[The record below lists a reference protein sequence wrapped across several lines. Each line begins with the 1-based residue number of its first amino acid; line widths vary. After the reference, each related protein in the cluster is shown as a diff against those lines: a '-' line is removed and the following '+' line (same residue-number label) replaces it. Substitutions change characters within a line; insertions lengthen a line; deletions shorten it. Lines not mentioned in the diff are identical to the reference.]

1 MVDNF
6 KLIRDYLQF
15 KSDDDFY
22 FLQIIQR
29 KKDGPGPNGIKVTGT
44 NNKSRAIK
52 TYCISSVEYLDKI
65 EGEVKHLCDYFNAR
79 AMIILS
85 RRSYKETAL
94 LEMVQVS
101 NMIMSGQYINVKS
114 SYNSSCAKSKSLDKY
129 FLIDIDEEDLE
140 HKDFIK
146 NYIQNVARNDNVEY
160 GKRILL
166 ELPTKHG
173 YHLITTPF
181 DIQGLLKLYPNKN
194 KHEFIHKDGPT
205 ILYVP

>member
-6 KLIRDYLQF
+6 KLIRDYLKF
-15 KSDDDFY
+15 ESEDDFY
-22 FLQIIQR
+22 FLQILQR
-29 KKDGPGPNGIKVTGT
+29 KKDGPGPNGVKVTGT
-44 NNKSRAIK
+44 NNKARAIK
-52 TYCISSVEYLDKI
+52 TYYISSVEYLDKI

-85 RRSYKETAL
+85 RRSYKQTAL

-101 NMIMSGQYINVKS
+101 NMILSSQYMNVKS
-114 SYNSSCAKSKSLDKY
+114 AYNSSCVKSKSLDKY
-129 FLIDIDEEDLE
+129 FLIDIDEEDLA
-140 HKDFIK
+140 HKEFIK
-146 NYIQNVARNDNVEY
+146 NYIQNEARNDEVNY
-160 GKRILL
+160 GERILL

-181 DIQGLLKLYPNKN
+181 DVRGLLKAYPKE
-194 KHEFIHKDGPT
+194 KQEFVHKDGPT

>member
-6 KLIRDYLQF
+6 KLIRNYLKF
-15 KSDDDFY
+15 ESEDDFY
-22 FLQIIQR
+22 FLQIIKR
-29 KKDGPGPNGIKVTGT
+29 KKDGPGPNGIKITRA
-44 NNKSRAIK
+44 NSKSRVIK
-52 TYCISSVEYLDKI
+52 SYYISSVEYLDSI
-65 EGEVKHLCDYFNAR
+65 EAEVKHLCDYFNAR
-79 AMIILS
+79 AIIILS

-101 NMIMSGQYINVKS
+101 SMIMTGQYQNVKS
-114 SYNSSCAKSKSLDKY
+114 TYNSSCVKSKSLDKY

-140 HKDFIK
+140 HKELIK
-146 NYIQNVARNDNVEY
+146 NYIQNEARCDDVEY

-181 DIQGLLKLYPNKN
+181 DVNGLLKVYPKD

>member
-6 KLIRDYLQF
+6 KLIRDYLKF
-15 KSDDDFY
+15 ESEDDFY
-22 FLQIIQR
+22 FLQILQR
-29 KKDGPGPNGIKVTGT
+29 KKDGPGHNGVKVTGT

-52 TYCISSVEYLDKI
+52 TYYISSVEYLDKI

-85 RRSYKETAL
+85 RRSYKQTAL

-101 NMIMSGQYINVKS
+101 NMIMSGQYMNVKS
-114 SYNSSCAKSKSLDKY
+114 AYNSSCVKSKSLDKY
-129 FLIDIDEEDLE
+129 FLIDIDEEDLA
-140 HKDFIK
+140 HKEFIK
-146 NYIQNVARNDNVEY
+146 NYIQNEARNDEVNY
-160 GKRILL
+160 GERILL

-181 DIQGLLKLYPNKN
+181 DVRGLLKVYPKE
-194 KHEFIHKDGPT
+194 KQEFVHKDGPT

>member
-6 KLIRDYLQF
+6 KLIRDYLKF
-15 KSDDDFY
+15 ESEDDFY
-22 FLQIIQR
+22 FLQILQR

-52 TYCISSVEYLDKI
+52 SYYIYSVEYLDKI
-65 EGEVKHLCDYFNAR
+65 EGEIKHLCEYFNAR

-85 RRSYKETAL
+85 RKSYKETAL

-101 NMIMSGQYINVKS
+101 SMIMSGQYMNIKS
-114 SYNSSCAKSKSLDKY
+114 SYNSSCARSKSLDKY
-129 FLIDIDEEDLE
+129 FLIDIDEEDLADKE
-140 HKDFIK
+140 FIK
-146 NYIQNVARNDNVEY
+146 NYIQNEARNDKVEF

-173 YHLITTPF
+173 FHFITTPF
-181 DIQGLLKLYPNKN
+181 DIDGLLNVYPKA
-194 KHEFIHKDGPT
+194 KDQFIHKDGPT

>member
-6 KLIRDYLQF
+6 KLIRDYLKF
-15 KSDDDFY
+15 ESEDDFY
-22 FLQIIQR
+22 FLQILQR
-29 KKDGPGPNGIKVTGT
+29 KKDGPGPNGVKVTGT

-85 RRSYKETAL
+85 RRSYKQTAL

-101 NMIMSGQYINVKS
+101 NMIMSGQYMNVKS
-114 SYNSSCAKSKSLDKY
+114 AYYSSCAKSKSLDKY
-129 FLIDIDEEDLE
+129 FLIDIDAEDLA
-140 HKDFIK
+140 HKEFIK
-146 NYIQNVARNDNVEY
+146 NYIQNEARNDEVNY
-160 GKRILL
+160 GERILL

-181 DIQGLLKLYPNKN
+181 DVRGLLKVYPKE
-194 KHEFIHKDGPT
+194 KQEFVHKDGPT

>member
-6 KLIRDYLQF
+6 KLIRDYLKF
-15 KSDDDFY
+15 ESEDDFY
-22 FLQIIQR
+22 FLQILQR
-29 KKDGPGPNGIKVTGT
+29 KKDGPGPNGVKVTGT
-44 NNKSRAIK
+44 NNKARAIK
-52 TYCISSVEYLDKI
+52 TYYISSVEYLDKI

-85 RRSYKETAL
+85 RRSYKQTAL

-101 NMIMSGQYINVKS
+101 NMILSSQYMNVKS
-114 SYNSSCAKSKSLDKY
+114 AYNSSCVKSKSLDKY
-129 FLIDIDEEDLE
+129 FLIDIDEEDLA
-140 HKDFIK
+140 HKEFIK
-146 NYIQNVARNDNVEY
+146 NYIQNEARNDEVNY
-160 GKRILL
+160 GERILL

-181 DIQGLLKLYPNKN
+181 DVRGLLKVYPKE
-194 KHEFIHKDGPT
+194 KQEFVHKDGPT

>member
-6 KLIRDYLQF
+6 KLIRDYLKF
-15 KSDDDFY
+15 ESEDDFY
-22 FLQIIQR
+22 FLQILQR

-85 RRSYKETAL
+85 RRSYEQTAL

-101 NMIMSGQYINVKS
+101 NMIMSGQYMNVKS
-114 SYNSSCAKSKSLDKY
+114 AYNSSCVKSKSLDKY
-129 FLIDIDEEDLE
+129 FLIDIDKEDLA
-140 HKDFIK
+140 HKEFIK
-146 NYIQNVARNDNVEY
+146 NYIQNEARNDEVNY
-160 GKRILL
+160 GERILL

-181 DIQGLLKLYPNKN
+181 DVRGLLKVYPKE
-194 KHEFIHKDGPT
+194 KQEFVHKDGPT

>member
-6 KLIRDYLQF
+6 KLIRDYLKF
-15 KSDDDFY
+15 ESEDDFY
-22 FLQIIQR
+22 FLQILQR
-29 KKDGPGPNGIKVTGT
+29 KKDGPGPNGVKVTGT

-52 TYCISSVEYLDKI
+52 TYYISSVEYLDKI

-85 RRSYKETAL
+85 RRSYKQTAL

-101 NMIMSGQYINVKS
+101 NMIMSGQYMNVKS
-114 SYNSSCAKSKSLDKY
+114 AYYSSCAKSKSIDKY
-129 FLIDIDEEDLE
+129 FLIDIDAEDLE
-140 HKDFIK
+140 HKEFIK
-146 NYIQNVARNDNVEY
+146 NYIQNEARNDEVNY
-160 GKRILL
+160 GERILL

-181 DIQGLLKLYPNKN
+181 DVRGLLKVYPKE
-194 KHEFIHKDGPT
+194 KQEFVHKDGPT

>member
-6 KLIRDYLQF
+6 KLIRDYLKF
-15 KSDDDFY
+15 ESEDDFY
-22 FLQIIQR
+22 FLQILQR
-29 KKDGPGPNGIKVTGT
+29 KKDGPGHNGIKVTGT

-85 RRSYKETAL
+85 RRSYKQTAL

-101 NMIMSGQYINVKS
+101 NMIMSGQYMNVKS
-114 SYNSSCAKSKSLDKY
+114 AYYSSCAKSKSLDKY
-129 FLIDIDEEDLE
+129 FLIDIDEEDLA
-140 HKDFIK
+140 HKEFIK
-146 NYIQNVARNDNVEY
+146 NYIQNEARNDEVNY
-160 GKRILL
+160 GERILL

-181 DIQGLLKLYPNKN
+181 DVRGLLKVYPKE
-194 KHEFIHKDGPT
+194 KQEFVHKDGPT

>member
-94 LEMVQVS
+94 LEMVQIS

-129 FLIDIDEEDLE
+129 FLID
-140 HKDFIK
+140 
-146 NYIQNVARNDNVEY
+146 
-160 GKRILL
+160 
-166 ELPTKHG
+166 TKHG

-181 DIQGLLKLYPNKN
+181 DIQGLLKVYPNKN
-194 KHEFIHKDGPT
+194 KHEFIHKDGST

>member
-6 KLIRDYLQF
+6 KLIRDYLKF
-15 KSDDDFY
+15 ESEDDFY
-22 FLQIIQR
+22 FLQILQR

-85 RRSYKETAL
+85 RRSYKQTAL

-101 NMIMSGQYINVKS
+101 NMIMSGQYMNVKS
-114 SYNSSCAKSKSLDKY
+114 AYYSSCAKSKSIDKY
-129 FLIDIDEEDLE
+129 FLIDIDAEDLE
-140 HKDFIK
+140 HKELIK
-146 NYIQNVARNDNVEY
+146 NYIQNEARNDEVNY
-160 GKRILL
+160 GERILL

-181 DIQGLLKLYPNKN
+181 DVRGLLKVYPKE
-194 KHEFIHKDGPT
+194 KQEFVHKDGPT

>member
-6 KLIRDYLQF
+6 KLIRDYLKF
-15 KSDDDFY
+15 ESEDDFY
-22 FLQIIQR
+22 FLQILQR
-29 KKDGPGPNGIKVTGT
+29 KKDGPGSNGVKVTGT

-85 RRSYKETAL
+85 RRSYKQTAL

-101 NMIMSGQYINVKS
+101 SMIMLGQYMNVKS
-114 SYNSSCAKSKSLDKY
+114 AYNSSCVKSKSLDKY
-129 FLIDIDEEDLE
+129 FLIDIDEEDLA
-140 HKDFIK
+140 HKEFIK
-146 NYIQNVARNDNVEY
+146 NYIQNEARNDEVNY
-160 GKRILL
+160 GERILL

-181 DIQGLLKLYPNKN
+181 DVRGLLKVYPKE
-194 KHEFIHKDGPT
+194 KQEFVHKDGPT

>member
-6 KLIRDYLQF
+6 KLIRDYLKF
-15 KSDDDFY
+15 ESEDDFY
-22 FLQIIQR
+22 FLQILQR

-52 TYCISSVEYLDKI
+52 SYYIYSVEYLDKI
-65 EGEVKHLCDYFNAR
+65 EGEIKHLCEYFNAR

-85 RRSYKETAL
+85 RKSYKETAL

-101 NMIMSGQYINVKS
+101 SMIMSGQYMNIKS
-114 SYNSSCAKSKSLDKY
+114 AYNSSCARSKSLDKY

-140 HKDFIK
+140 HKEFIK
-146 NYIQNVARNDNVEY
+146 NYIQNEARNDKVNY
-160 GKRILL
+160 GERILL

-173 YHLITTPF
+173 FHLITTPF
-181 DIQGLLKLYPNKN
+181 DVQGLLKAYPKD

-205 ILYVP
+205 VLYVP